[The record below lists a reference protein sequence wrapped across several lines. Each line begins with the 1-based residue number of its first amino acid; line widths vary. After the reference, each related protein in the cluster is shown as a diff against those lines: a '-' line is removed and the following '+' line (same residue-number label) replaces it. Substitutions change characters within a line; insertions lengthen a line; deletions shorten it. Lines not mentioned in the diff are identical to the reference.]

1 MVSVLN
7 HISII
12 VKDVERAIH
21 LYQDLLGFQVIWHQK
36 KVGGGKLSAMLGVP
50 DFECEMVYMQ
60 RTPDGAAV
68 ELIRT
73 INPPMENNANVQFGA
88 LGSVGLSMQV
98 EDIDGLH
105 EQLFNEGWKPF
116 SECMELM
123 TPKGVLI
130 RAFCFAT
137 DERVTVE
144 LFQEMTDSRH

>member
-1 MVSVLN
+1 MASILN

-36 KVGGGKLSAMLGVP
+36 KVGGGKLSAMLGIP
-50 DFECEMVYMQ
+50 GFECEMVYMQ
-60 RTPDGAAV
+60 RVPDGAAV

-73 INPPMENNANVQFGA
+73 IQPPIENNADFRFGA

-105 EQLFNEGWKPF
+105 ERLTDEGWTPI
-116 SECMELM
+116 SQCMELM
-123 TPKGVLI
+123 TPTGVPI

-137 DERVTVE
+137 DEGVTVE

>member
-1 MVSVLN
+1 MASILN

-12 VKDVERAIH
+12 VKDMERAIH
-21 LYQDLLGFQVIWHQK
+21 LYQNLLGFKVIWHQK
-36 KVGGGKLSAMLGVP
+36 KVGGGKLSAMLGIP
-50 DFECEMVYMQ
+50 GFECEMVYMQ
-60 RTPDGAAV
+60 RAPDGAAL

-73 INPPMENNANVQFGA
+73 IHPRTENNADLRFGA

-98 EDIDGLH
+98 EEIDRLH
-105 EQLFNEGWKPF
+105 ERLSIEGWQPF

-123 TPKGVLI
+123 TPKGVPI

-137 DERVTVE
+137 DEGVTVE